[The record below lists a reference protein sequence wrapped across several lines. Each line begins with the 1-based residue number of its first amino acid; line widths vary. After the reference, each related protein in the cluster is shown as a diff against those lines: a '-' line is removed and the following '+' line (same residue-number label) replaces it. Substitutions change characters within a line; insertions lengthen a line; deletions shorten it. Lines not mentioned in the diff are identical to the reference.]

1 MDESFAARSRAD
13 VRSGQPVEAHE
24 VDICDPCEGCA
35 PVFRRAA
42 TAESMPRRRR
52 RRLRTVSRW
61 RCRGGAQPRCV
72 LNGIVRDG
80 ADPDLRFNDRE
91 AFALGGNSYGPMSS
105 RRTTSGP
112 RGDGS
117 TSELVTQHQERRLL
131 RPGPELAG
139 FTGRIRFPQPHL
151 RESGST
157 PQFGSEIRPRSASI
171 SRTALLSSNSDL

>member
-13 VRSGQPVEAHE
+13 VRSGQPVEVHE

-35 PVFRRAA
+35 PVFRGAA

-80 ADPDLRFNDRE
+80 ADPDLRCNDRE

-105 RRTTSGP
+105 RRTTSSPEVMGAP
-112 RGDGS
+112 PSSSPSTRNGS
-117 TSELVTQHQERRLL
+117 SCEPGRSSHRVHRTVPSLTSASLGQRRNSD
-131 RPGPELAG
+131 RR
-139 FTGRIRFPQPHL
+139 TGRGAHRYPGQPCKPAPAPAQ
-151 RESGST
+151 R
-157 PQFGSEIRPRSASI
+157 
-171 SRTALLSSNSDL
+171 